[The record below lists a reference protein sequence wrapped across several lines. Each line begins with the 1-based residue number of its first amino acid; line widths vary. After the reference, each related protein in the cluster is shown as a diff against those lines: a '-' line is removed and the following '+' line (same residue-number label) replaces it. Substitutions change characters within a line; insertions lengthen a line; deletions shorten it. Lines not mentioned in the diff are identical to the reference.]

1 MFSVV
6 LQNLGTPE
14 LEKASNRTLDRKGV
28 GAGAQRALLVDCTL
42 LVLERSSV
50 WTQNDT
56 ESLGQSHGTLELE
69 GTWDVSAGR

>member
-1 MFSVV
+1 M

-14 LEKASNRTLDRKGV
+14 LEKASTRTLDRKGV
-28 GAGAQRALLVDCTL
+28 GAGAQRGLLVDCTL

-56 ESLGQSHGTLELE
+56 ESLRQSHGTLELE
-69 GTWDVSAGR
+69 VTRHVSAGR